1 MRIRERVTRVV
12 IAAAALALGG
22 MGPVASSAQDSQPPT
37 PSTPTNQLAS
47 VTLARGIKAVPF
59 FGEGPVTP
67 VDPATNF
74 INTDLPYAIVTVKS
88 LVPGTAVTLRV
99 VDPTGPEIVVEV
111 KAPPRKA
118 AWDGFDFALPVYILG
133 TDMEGHVGTWHFQV
147 SFDGRLQNDTT
158 FEWQR
163 ATPLAL
169 WRIKDLVDQSPSNA
183 DLHWR
188 YGAALALLG
197 HDREAMEELQNAI
210 HLDGRY
216 ALYHITLGRLY
227 EREGRQADAIRAFQ
241 AAIAIHGSYY
251 DAIFSGWAQAH
262 LAHLHAP

>member
-1 MRIRERVTRVV
+1 MRIPDSVTRIA

-22 MGPVASSAQDSQPPT
+22 MDPVASSSQDSQPPA
-37 PSTPTNQLAS
+37 PGIPTNQLAS
-47 VTLARGIKAVPF
+47 VTLARGIEAVPF

-67 VDPATNF
+67 VDPATHF
-74 INTDLPYAIVTVKS
+74 ISTDLPFAIVTVKS
-88 LVPGTAVTLRV
+88 LIPGTAITLRV
-99 VDPTGPEIVVEV
+99 VDPTGPEVNVEV
-111 KAPPRKA
+111 TAPPRKA

-133 TDMEGHVGTWHFQV
+133 TDMESHIGTWHFQV

-163 ATPLAL
+163 ATALAL
-169 WRIKDLVDQSPSNA
+169 WRIKERVDQSPKNA

-197 HDREAMEELQNAI
+197 HDREAFEELQNAI

-216 ALYHITLGRLY
+216 ALYYITLGRLY
-227 EREGRQADAIRAFQ
+227 EREGRKEDAIRAFQ
-241 AAIAIHGSYY
+241 AAVAIHGSYY
-251 DAIFSGWAQAH
+251 DAVFSGWAQAH
-262 LAHLHAP
+262 LAQLRAP